1 MAASGPP
8 LPPRLDLHPKSPSSK
23 GQLEVV
29 SGALV
34 WGGQVAPVH
43 PWGPQSGWM
52 PRGAG
57 QAPILCIHLQM
68 PSDIHTSKASFLL
81 LSLAHPTSLAFW
93 LLLQH
98 PRHALPQGLCT
109 SYSLCL
115 DLLSQGSLSHPLLR
129 EAFPDHLLKIAP
141 PWGFPGLPWWL
152 RQ

>member
-57 QAPILCIHLQM
+57 QAPILRTHLQM

-109 SYSLCL
+109 SYFH
-115 DLLSQGSLSHPLLR
+115 LS
-129 EAFPDHLLKIAP
+129 
-141 PWGFPGLPWWL
+141 
-152 RQ
+152 